1 MLWWALVFQSDSVSE
16 IAVYQELDETTL
28 NAVRLNLQESHR
40 EVLSIRYTCG
50 VRLLSAIGVCGL
62 GLLCLLT
69 ISCTTGQDSS
79 RKLAAQDSS
88 GKLVVGV
95 LQESGTIIPFAR
107 YDGTRWSNTWPAP
120 VEPTDSKPLSLAQIP
135 SEWLGG
141 QNLPTDWRLWL
152 PGGTKQAIHVLGPD
166 YIKSG
171 CGENW
176 GLRTDFPK
184 SLNSSDDNCPVP
196 AIGIALSTD
205 QELQPM
211 RPSVQSQLSRTVL
224 EAALSGAE
232 EREIAEFN
240 ASVANARSLGF
251 ENFAPLDP
259 ASRAGFPIK
268 VEHLWQGQLNSI
280 GTVSYFEA
288 VRRYAEPTAS
298 PNDCPRIAAFAG
310 WTLKNA
316 AQEDKVIDASVKLT
330 DCDFKEASFVTPLG
344 LLEFPNGIF
353 AITQIN
359 GWESQSYAILKI
371 ESSGVSTVIESPV
384 R

>member
-1 MLWWALVFQSDSVSE
+1 MRQ
-16 IAVYQELDETTL
+16 QL
-28 NAVRLNLQESHR
+28 NAVLLNLQESER
-40 EVLSIRYTCG
+40 EVLSVRYTCG
-50 VRLLSAIGVCGL
+50 VRILSAIGVCGL

-69 ISCTTGQDSS
+69 ISCTTAQDSS
-79 RKLAAQDSS
+79 R
-88 GKLVVGV
+88 KLVVGV

-107 YDGTRWSNTWPAP
+107 YDGTRWSNTWPGP
-120 VEPTDSKPLSLAQIP
+120 VEPTDSKPPSLTQIP

-141 QNLPTDWRLWL
+141 QSLPTGWRLWL
-152 PGGTKQAIHVLGPD
+152 PGGTKHAIRVLGPE
-166 YIKSG
+166 YVKSG

-184 SLNSSDDNCPVP
+184 SLNASDNNCPVP
-196 AIGIALSTD
+196 AIGVALSAD

-211 RPSVQSQLSRTVL
+211 RPSGQSQLSLTAL
-224 EAALSGAE
+224 EAAFSGAE

-240 ASVANARSLGF
+240 SSVANARSLGF
-251 ENFAPLDP
+251 ENFAPLDA

-268 VEHLWQGQLNSI
+268 VEHLWQGQLNS
-280 GTVSYFEA
+280 GGAVSYFEA
-288 VRRYAEPTAS
+288 VRRYAKPTAS
-298 PNDCPRIAAFAG
+298 PNDCPRTTAFGG
-310 WTLKNA
+310 WILMNA
-316 AQEDKVIDASVKLT
+316 AQEDKVIDVSVKLT

-371 ESSGVSTVIESPV
+371 ESSGVSTVIESPL